1 MSRPKKF
8 DKTKTIEQGYRPIY
22 IGSDLTMV
30 CLEYPV
36 GNMKALEGFCATN
49 LLNSSRIAKL
59 QGGYYL
65 LNSEERWERLSR
77 TLGELTFG
85 MLYDNLINLGTRI
98 REHYIIVRG
107 DDIITST
114 NNIED
119 AIKEFDKIPLPE
131 RPSQKRTI
139 YKLVKED

>member
-1 MSRPKKF
+1 MKRPKKF

-85 MLYDNLINLGTRI
+85 MLYDNLINLGARI
-98 REHYIIVRG
+98 REHYIIFRG
-107 DDIITST
+107 NDFITSEQSLEKAKK
-114 NNIED
+114 I
-119 AIKEFDKIPLPE
+119 FDELSLPE
-131 RPSQKRTI
+131 RLTQKRAI
-139 YKLVKED
+139 YKLVQED